1 MKQYHVKNMQQV
13 FTVEDLPKTGF
24 KLKLEATK
32 DECKTLAEQMNVEHV
47 NSFAAELL
55 ISQWRRGGVHI
66 EGNFT
71 TTLTQQCVISLDSF
85 ETSLD
90 EKIDQKFFASTKI
103 PELGEKKEVEM
114 IDNDMDPPE
123 ALVDGQLNI
132 FDYLAETV
140 LLQLDPY
147 PKKPDSQLE
156 SLAVEGKFEINQ
168 PNIED
173 DFTTDDA
180 AEPKPKSKAT
190 HKPFA
195 DLAKL
200 LKDK

>member
-1 MKQYHVKNMQQV
+1 MHQV
-13 FTVEDLPKTGF
+13 FIVENLPKTGF
-24 KLKLEATK
+24 ELNLKAT
-32 DECKTLAEQMNVEHV
+32 DEECKQLATQINVEQV
-47 NSFAAELL
+47 ASFTAKLL

-66 EGNFT
+66 EGTFT
-71 TTLTQQCVISLDSF
+71 STLTQQCVISLDSF
-85 ETSLD
+85 DTILD

-103 PELGEKKEVEM
+103 PEYGEKKEVEM

-123 ALVDGQLNI
+123 ALVDGALNI
-132 FDYLAETV
+132 FDYLAETM

-156 SLAVEGKFEINQ
+156 SLAQDGKFEINQ
-168 PNIED
+168 PNMED
-173 DFTTDDA
+173 PSTHDA
-180 AEPKPKSKAT
+180 AGNEQPKPKAT

-195 DLAKL
+195 NLNQL